1 MYILGDT
8 SYGSCCVDEIAAAHI
23 NADSIIHFGHACLSK
38 ISRLPVLYVFPKFS
52 ITLNEF
58 EECLQRNVPDTNEKL
73 ALFYDVGYS
82 HLIKELTNQL
92 KMNYNNLYMGSLATG
107 EELKRLE
114 PDILC
119 WEQLKDLQIDEYT
132 CIFIGKDNQTFFNI
146 STAIKGKKWLLYDN
160 NNIREVV
167 PLETKYMRRRYY
179 YVEKCKDAK
188 SIGIVVGTLSTK
200 GYLEIVERI
209 QNLAKLHGIRSYI
222 ISVGKVNSA
231 KLANFMEIDC
241 FVLIGCPEN
250 NLYNSKDFYKPLVS
264 VFEIELALNPA
275 WHAQIPATY
284 CTDFKELLPE
294 GKLYKDENT
303 VKVIENDISLV
314 TGQMRH
320 SAGNNVKQIIGFD
333 GALVERSK
341 NQLMEV
347 TSSDAFQERSWR
359 GLDPALG
366 ETSPALIQQGRIG
379 IPIQYSE
386 NPTN

>member
-1 MYILGDT
+1 M
-8 SYGSCCVDEIAAAHI
+8 DEIAAAHI

-38 ISRLPVLYVFPKFS
+38 ISRLPVLYVFPKFAN
-52 ITLNEF
+52 ILNEF
-58 EECLQRNVPDTNEKL
+58 VECLQRNVPDTNEKL

-82 HLIKELTNQL
+82 HLMKQLTSQL
-92 KMNYNNLYMGSLATG
+92 KMNYSNLYVGNLALG
-107 EELKRLE
+107 DELKRLE
-114 PDILC
+114 PDVLC
-119 WEQLKDLQIDEYT
+119 WAQLKDLQIDEYT

-250 NLYNSKDFYKPLVS
+250 NLYNSKEFYNPLVS

-275 WHAQIPATY
+275 WHAHIPATY

-294 GKLYKDENT
+294 GKLYKDENA

-320 SAGNNVKQIIGFD
+320 SGNNGRNMNGFD
-333 GALVERSK
+333 GALIERNK

-347 TSSDAFQERSWR
+347 TSSDAFQERSWQ